1 MALLKALA
9 SKQEPVGVNELARSI
24 GLSPATTYRL
34 LNSLAA
40 EGFAEQD
47 PTTAKYQ
54 LGSEVIPLALN
65 YLDRRH
71 LGHDCIPVMQQLA
84 EQSGESV
91 NLGVLSGAFVYYVQQ
106 VEGPNPLRFGRD
118 IGIAVPL
125 HCSALGK
132 LLLAHMPEDPRRA
145 LVGRLR
151 LDKRTPKTITE
162 CNKLLAALETI
173 AEQGYSLDL
182 GENIENL
189 IGMAVPVRDIRGSVV
204 AGLSLM
210 GPSMR
215 LTSASRARLLPK
227 LRAAGDALSRRLGWQ
242 PGQRVASN

>member
-9 SKQEPVGVNELARSI
+9 SKQEPAGVNELARST
-24 GLSPATTYRL
+24 GLSPATAYRL
-34 LNSLAA
+34 LNSLVA
-40 EGFAEQD
+40 EGLAEQD

-54 LGSEVIPLALN
+54 VGSEVIPLALN

-125 HCSALGK
+125 YCSALGK
-132 LLLAHMPEDPRRA
+132 LLLAHMPERARRD
-145 LVGRLR
+145 LVAKLR
-151 LDKRTPKTITE
+151 LEKRTPKTITE
-162 CNKLLAALETI
+162 PGKLLTALETI
-173 AEQGYSLDL
+173 ARQGFSLDL
-182 GENIENL
+182 GENIDNL
-189 IGMAVPVRDIRGSVV
+189 IGLAVPVRDVRGSVV

-215 LTSASRARLLPK
+215 LTAASRTRLLPK
-227 LRAAGDALSRRLGWQ
+227 LHAAGDALSRRLGWQ
-242 PGQRVASN
+242 PGQRAAND

>member
-9 SKQEPVGVNELARSI
+9 SRQEPVGVNELARSI

-47 PTTAKYQ
+47 PATAKYQ
-54 LGSEVIPLALN
+54 VGSEVIPLALS

-71 LGHDCIPVMQQLA
+71 LGHDCIPVMQELA
-84 EQSGESV
+84 AQSGESV
-91 NLGVLSGAFVYYVQQ
+91 NLGVLSGTFVYYVQQ

-125 HCSALGK
+125 YCSALGK
-132 LLLAHMPEDPRRA
+132 LLLAHMPEEPRRA
-145 LVGRLR
+145 LVDRLR
-151 LDKRTPKTITE
+151 LDWRTPKTITE
-162 CNKLLAALETI
+162 RSKLLAALETV

-215 LTSASRARLLPK
+215 LTSASRTRLLPK
-227 LRAAGDALSRRLGWQ
+227 LRSAGDALSRRLGWQ
-242 PGQRVASN
+242 PA